1 MALNK
6 TLAMRLLEGKKV
18 SYEAISYDASE
29 RDAEKIAI
37 QLNVPPDQV
46 FKTLVVAAPDGRSSN
61 KPLLAIIPANRQLD
75 LKKLAKQVKVKK
87 LKMATHQQAE
97 TMTGL
102 QVGGISPLAL
112 INKGFAMYLDE
123 LALEQAQIFVSAGER
138 GTQIKLAPADLRKL
152 TGARLADVSS
162 AGVSSIDLVGESGM

>member
-18 SYEAISYDASE
+18 LYEAVSYDANE

-37 QLNVPPDQV
+37 QLNVPPEQV
-46 FKTLVVAAPDGRSSN
+46 FKTLVVAAPLDGRSSN

-75 LKKLAKQVKVKK
+75 LKKLAKLVKVKK

-97 TMTGL
+97 AMTGL
-102 QVGGISPLAL
+102 QVGGISPLVL
-112 INKGFAMYLDE
+112 INKGFAIYLDE

-138 GTQIKLAPADLRKL
+138 GIQIKLAPADLYKL

-162 AGVSSIDLVGESGM
+162 MD